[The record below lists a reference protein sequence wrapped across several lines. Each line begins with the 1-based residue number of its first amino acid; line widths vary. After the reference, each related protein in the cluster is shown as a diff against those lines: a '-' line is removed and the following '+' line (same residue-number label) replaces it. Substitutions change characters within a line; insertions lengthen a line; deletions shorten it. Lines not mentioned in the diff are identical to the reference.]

1 MKRTNVTYCYEV
13 YQWPIVGFEPYKNC
27 RLSFCKSPCPQ
38 MEENESNLS
47 TKAALATEVHSR

>member
-13 YQWPIVGFEPYKNC
+13 YQWPIVGFEP
-27 RLSFCKSPCPQ
+27 PCPQ